1 MINICMGLTNKDYK
15 QLFNSIHLVEK
26 VNNFGYGF
34 ENSELKPLS
43 PMANNGT
50 FIGKVLMDQ
59 SIPMKTEMVQALE
72 KIIDSVSNIDYRE
85 GESKFALELGKI
97 VKKQVPPH
105 LQGELIG
112 LLSRKLDSKNRDFV
126 FRGYS
131 NIL

>member
-1 MINICMGLTNKDYK
+1 MINISMGLTNKDYK
-15 QLFNSIHLVEK
+15 QLFNSIYLVEK
-26 VNNFGYGF
+26 INNFGFGF
-34 ENSELKPLS
+34 ENSEIKPIS
-43 PMANNGT
+43 QMANDGT

-72 KIIDSVSNIDYRE
+72 KIIDSVSNISHKE
-85 GESKFALELGKI
+85 GDAKFAIELGRI

-112 LLSRKLDSKNRDFV
+112 LLSRKLDGKVRDNLFK
-126 FRGYS
+126 GYS